1 MEIKIRRIDR
11 VVVQKLDDLA
21 RGRGLSREEYLRNLL
36 TDFCALREF
45 EPLENRYINLQSA
58 TLDQLRE
65 NTQVLEKLY
74 QIFEIERGQDHE

>member
-1 MEIKIRRIDR
+1 M
-11 VVVQKLDDLA
+11 QKLDDLA